1 MNNMMN
7 PMAGFIQGSQ
17 LASQQANDGLGQQ
30 RQRDEQA
37 MRAIQMIGSISLG
50 AKGGNIDGPVDP
62 AKFEQGL
69 DFLQQNGVNVANYR
83 GRPEVADVAARASMT
98 ALQQIQ
104 GGMAAQQ
111 AALQLQATLVGIQ
124 QRQQQ
129 IGLQATANDRQN
141 RAADIAASR
150 AGIPEGYERAP
161 DGSIR
166 RMAGLPPAGASA
178 TPQSSIGKLNA
189 DLAAGRIT
197 REQFDVEQERITK
210 AAESPL
216 PQNVITSLNSTG
228 KTLTDADRFTR
239 TFEDRFAGYKVN
251 ALGEAAMTAG
261 RAGVGTEAMRQG
273 ASWWQDYA
281 RYRNQVR
288 NELFGS
294 ALTAPEARAFEQADI
309 QPGMDPEQIRRNLT
323 RQREAAMSAAKK
335 LVAPHVLAGKS
346 VEQIEAAVG
355 FSLSDMGIE
364 RPARRER
371 PQPPSATPAAT
382 TPAPAQSQPAASAA
396 APAATPAAGPRV
408 IGPAPQ
414 GAPEGRTGRLPD
426 GTRVRVTN
434 GQLVV
439 VE

>member
-7 PMAGFIQGSQ
+7 PMSGFIQGSQ

-50 AKGGNIDGPVDP
+50 AKGGSLDGQVDP

-69 DFLQQNGVNVANYR
+69 DFLQQNGVNVASYR
-83 GRPEVADVAARASMT
+83 GRPEVADVAARASMS

-129 IGLQATANDRQN
+129 IGLQASANERQS
-141 RAADIAASR
+141 RAAEIAAGR
-150 AGIPEGYERAP
+150 AGLPEGYERGP
-161 DGSIR
+161 DGSAR
-166 RMAGLPPAGASA
+166 RIAGLPPAGASA
-178 TPQSSIGKLNA
+178 TPQSTLGKLNS
-189 DLAAGRIT
+189 DLARGAIT
-197 REQFDVEQERITK
+197 REQFDLEQERITK
-210 AAESPL
+210 QGATPLASSQLASLSGAASDVDTAKRL
-216 PQNVITSLNSTG
+216 LDGFNDQ
-228 KTLTDADRFTR
+228 
-239 TFEDRFAGYKVN
+239 FAGHFT
-251 ALGEAAMTAG
+251 ETAG
-261 RAGVGTEAMRQG
+261 T
-273 ASWWQDYA
+273 
-281 RYRNQVR
+281 VR
-288 NELFGS
+288 NELGRRGITLGGNLPDYGPQAAWWADYQRFKNIDRNALFGA
-294 ALTAPEARAFEQADI
+294 ALTATEKAEFEKATINPGMSAEQVRINLKRQADI
-309 QPGMDPEQIRRNLT
+309 VNTAMRRMV
-323 RQREAAMSAAKK
+323 EP
-335 LVAPHVLAGKS
+335 LVAQGRDTA
-346 VEQIEAAVG
+346 EIEGAIG
-355 FSLSDMGIE
+355 RKLTDLGITTQS
-364 RPARRER
+364 RRQA
-371 PQPPSATPAAT
+371 PQPPSATS
-382 TPAPAQSQPAASAA
+382 TPAPAQSSSAASAA
-396 APAATPAAGPRV
+396 APAASPRV